1 MGKGRWGAIIA
12 GLAAMSGAVRAE
24 TVYLEPVAGRGG
36 GALTFT
42 SSLGQT
48 AVVEADEFGAVHVT
62 VTNADGSDALTLS
75 ATGPGEEV
83 DVLLTMAAAD
93 TLEVVL
99 SSGEVTLTLSVS
111 GTPAG
116 AALEAT
122 LGGDGETQVRIA
134 DPARERAGVSL
145 IATALANNASLGF
158 VFEELPEDAA
168 ARVTP
173 GYPGL
178 RDEIGYGG
186 SVAVSAN
193 GISADT
199 LLVVGLHYDV
209 EDLGALAE
217 SELRLHRFSHA
228 AGQYELVGTN
238 NRGAGSATRQAGD
251 FGVDPFL
258 GEVWAVTEDPGSFV
272 IGATRATMPSIID
285 PNDAVGPMG
294 SVFGPM
300 CGSVGALMFGAM
312 FVSLVGLRR
321 IRRELKLP

>member
-1 MGKGRWGAIIA
+1 MGKGSWGAIIA

-48 AVVEADEFGAVHVT
+48 AVMEADEFGAVYVT
-62 VTNADGSDALTLS
+62 VSNADGSDALTLS
-75 ATGPGEEV
+75 ATGPGDEV
-83 DVLLTMAAAD
+83 DAVLTMAAAD
-93 TLEVVL
+93 ALQAVL
-99 SSGEVTLTLSVS
+99 SSGDVTLTLSVS
-111 GTPAG
+111 GMPAG

-122 LGGDGETQVRIA
+122 LGGEGETQVRIA

-145 IATALANNASLGF
+145 SATSLEVDASLGF
-158 VFEELPEDAA
+158 VFEKLPEDAA

-186 SVAVSAN
+186 GVTVSAN
-193 GISADT
+193 GITADT
-199 LLVVGLHYDV
+199 LLVVALHYYA

-251 FGVDPFL
+251 FGVDPSM
-258 GEVWAVTEDPGSFV
+258 GAVWAVTEDAGSFV
-272 IGATRATMPSIID
+272 VGAPRETLPSMID
-285 PNDAVGPMG
+285 PNNAGGPVG
-294 SVFGPM
+294 SVFGQM

-312 FVSLVGLRR
+312 FVSLAGLRR
-321 IRRELKLP
+321 VRRGAALR